1 MYIHCLWQSSTRV
14 CGKRDHLEPRTAQPS
29 RLRMLAGLVFAKVL
43 LRYLAD
49 RRLRQRIADF
59 HGADHFVLAEALL
72 QERLHLIE
80 RERRRA
86 GLQLDEGLR
95 GLAAIVVR
103 NSDDAHFLDRGM
115 LIDGLLDVARIDVK
129 AAAQQ

>member
-1 MYIHCLWQSSTRV
+1 MRASF
-14 CGKRDHLEPRTAQPS
+14 
-29 RLRMLAGLVFAKVL
+29 VFAEIL

-49 RRLRQRIADF
+49 RRLRQRVADF

-95 GLAAIVVR
+95 GLAAIVVWD
-103 NSDDAHFLDRGM
+103 SDAAHFLDRRM
-115 LIDGLLDVARIDVK
+115 LIDRLLDVAGIDVK
-129 AAAQQ
+129 AAA